1 MHIIGIFVHINIM
14 CFNVRILYGQSAQ
27 NMYVLVN
34 FEITC
39 LIFPGKF

>member
-1 MHIIGIFVHINIM
+1 MHKLGIFVHINIM

-34 FEITC
+34 FEIIC
-39 LIFPGKF
+39 FIFSGKF